1 MDRGAW
7 PFLVGGVTCLSD
19 LVSVCAEREDERE
32 DKGEKRQEKRRGEGE
47 NEKRRNEKRREE
59 EMKTPLCV
67 RSKRLRVYGQDV
79 SVCTVNRPECPR
91 HSGLLPVHTE
101 TS

>member
-1 MDRGAW
+1 MSVGVLACCREHVVV
-7 PFLVGGVTCLSD
+7 LVVRVCVCGVCGVLFFCVCVHVV
-19 LVSVCAEREDERE
+19 LVKLGTR
-32 DKGEKRQEKRRGEGE
+32 
-47 NEKRRNEKRREE
+47 
-59 EMKTPLCV
+59 KTPLCV

-79 SVCTVNRPECPR
+79 SVCTGNRPECLG

>member
-1 MDRGAW
+1 MVCVVLCVLCVHVVLCVVVSCWCVHVVLCVRVCVVVCVCVLCVHVV
-7 PFLVGGVTCLSD
+7 LVKLGT
-19 LVSVCAEREDERE
+19 R
-32 DKGEKRQEKRRGEGE
+32 
-47 NEKRRNEKRREE
+47 
-59 EMKTPLCV
+59 KTPLCV

-79 SVCTVNRPECPR
+79 SVCTGNRPECLG